1 MKARILVAAIGI
13 PLLLAV
19 IFFTP
24 LWVFGIVVGAISAL
38 SVWEFLHCTEK
49 DLPLRI
55 KIVSMLLAAAVPIAS
70 AFSARNAVM
79 AAALFLLILY
89 VMCELVFSF
98 RKEESLAL
106 ESVCSV
112 ALCAGVLPLM
122 LSGLVR
128 LGLGENRAVRIL
140 LPFVITFSCDSG
152 AYFLGCALGKHK
164 LAPHV
169 SPNKSIE
176 GSIGGFVCGI
186 AATLIYGLILRAL
199 KLEVNLGALA
209 AYGFLGCLVCQL
221 GDLAFS
227 AVKRL
232 CGIKDYGN
240 LLPGHGG
247 ALDRFDSMTFVA
259 PLIEILMLW
268 VPAIV

>member
-1 MKARILVAAIGI
+1 MKTRILVAVIGI
-13 PLLLAV
+13 PVLLAV
-19 IFFTP
+19 IFFAP
-24 LWVFGIVVGAISAL
+24 LWAFGIVVGAISAL
-38 SVWEFLHCTEK
+38 SVWEFLRCTEK

-55 KIVSMLLAAAVPIAS
+55 KIVSMVFAAAVPIAS
-70 AFSARNAVM
+70 AFSSRNAVM

-112 ALCAGVLPLM
+112 ALCAGVFPLM

-128 LGLGENRAVRIL
+128 LGLVEHSAVKIL

-152 AYFLGCALGKHK
+152 AYFIGCAIGKHK

-186 AATLIYGLILRAL
+186 VAALIYGLILRAV
-199 KLEVNLGALA
+199 KIDVNLIAMVV
-209 AYGFLGCLVCQL
+209 YGFLGSLVCQL

-232 CGIKDYGN
+232 CGVKDYGT
-240 LLPGHGG
+240 LIPGHGG

-268 VPAIV
+268 VPAIL

>member
-1 MKARILVAAIGI
+1 MKTRILVALIGI
-13 PLLLAV
+13 PVLLIV
-19 IFFTP
+19 IFLAP
-24 LWVFGIVVGAISAL
+24 LWVFGILVGAISAL
-38 SVWEFLHCTEK
+38 SVWEYLRCTEK
-49 DLPLRI
+49 GLPLRI
-55 KIVSMLLAAAVPIAS
+55 IIVSMVLAAAVPIAS
-70 AFSARNAVM
+70 AFGGKNAVS

-89 VMCELVFSF
+89 IMTELVCSF
-98 RKEESLAL
+98 RREESLAL
-106 ESVCSV
+106 ESICSI
-112 ALCAGVLPLM
+112 ALCAGVFPLL
-122 LSGLVR
+122 LSALVR
-128 LGLGENRAVRIL
+128 IGLGEHSAVKLL

-152 AYFLGCALGKHK
+152 AYFIGCALGKHK

-186 AATLIYGLILRAL
+186 ALALIYGLILRAC
-199 KLEVNLGALA
+199 KIEVNLLALVI
-209 AYGFLGCLVCQL
+209 YGFLGSLVCQL

-232 CGIKDYGN
+232 CGVKDYGT

-268 VPAIV
+268 VPAIL

>member
-1 MKARILVAAIGI
+1 MTTRILVAVIGI

-19 IFFTP
+19 IFFAP
-24 LWVFGIVVGAISAL
+24 LWAFGIVVGLISAL
-38 SVWEFLHCTEK
+38 STWEFLRCVEK
-49 DLPLRI
+49 DLPLRM
-55 KIVSMLLAAAVPIAS
+55 KIVSMLLAAAVPVSAS
-70 AFSARNAVM
+70 FGGHNVYT

-89 VMCELVFSF
+89 AMMELVFSF
-98 RKEESLAL
+98 RKTETLAL
-106 ESVCSV
+106 ESVCSI
-112 ALCAGVLPLM
+112 ALCAGIFPIM
-122 LSGLVR
+122 LAALVR
-128 LGLGENRAVRIL
+128 LGLGQNSAVKIL

-152 AYFLGCALGKHK
+152 AYFIGCAIGRHK

-186 AATLIYGLILRAL
+186 VMALIYGLILRACHL
-199 KLEVNLGALA
+199 HVNFAALA
-209 AYGFLGCLVCQL
+209 IYGFLGSLVCQL

-232 CGIKDYGN
+232 CGVKDYGN

-259 PLIEILMLW
+259 PLIEVLMLW
-268 VPAIV
+268 VPAIL